1 MLGSSKP
8 VPFDP
13 YRSRRSRRRV
23 PRWLILLLSGT
34 AIGAGGVVLV
44 QERYLPPRLSATETT
59 SLRSAY
65 EDADA
70 ARLRLKGE
78 LADTTKRLQTAL
90 ADQKTQADQLGASQ
104 ATVERLRL
112 DLASTVDSLPPDPR
126 GGTVEVRA
134 ARFVTKGGK
143 LAYDLVLTRERA
155 TATPLPAVVQLLV
168 EGDSARSGETLV
180 KSPSFA
186 VAIGSHEIV
195 RGSLPL
201 PDGFRARQTTIQV
214 QDRSGRP
221 MGMRVLPV
229 K

>member
-13 YRSRRSRRRV
+13 YRRRRSRWRM

-44 QERYLPPRLSATETT
+44 QERYLPPRLSATETI

-65 EDADA
+65 DEAEA

-90 ADQKTQADQLGASQ
+90 ADQKAQADQLTASQ

-112 DLASTVDSLPPDPR
+112 DLTSTVDSLPPDPR

-134 ARFVTKGGK
+134 ARFIAKGGK

-168 EGDSARSGETLV
+168 EGDSARGGDTTI
-180 KSPSFA
+180 KSPAFA
-186 VAIGSHEIV
+186 LTVAAHEIV

-201 PDGFRARQTTIQV
+201 PDGFRARLTTIQV
-214 QDRSGRP
+214 LDRSGRP
-221 MGMRVLPV
+221 LGMRVLPV

>member
-13 YRSRRSRRRV
+13 YRNRRSRRRV

-44 QERYLPPRLSATETT
+44 QERYLPPRLSAAETT
-59 SLRSAY
+59 TLRSAY
-65 EDADA
+65 EDADS

-90 ADQKTQADQLGASQ
+90 ADQKTQADQFTASQ

-112 DLASTVDSLPPDPR
+112 DLAAVVDSLPPDPR

-134 ARFVTKGGK
+134 ARFIAKGGK

-155 TATPLPAVVQLLV
+155 TATPLATAVLLIV
-168 EGDSARSGETLV
+168 EGDSARGGDNNV
-180 KSPSFA
+180 KSPTIA
-186 VAIGSHEIV
+186 VTIGSHEIV

-201 PDGFRARQTTIQV
+201 PEGFRPRQTTIQV

-221 MGMRVLPV
+221 LGMRVLPV
-229 K
+229 R

>member
-1 MLGSSKP
+1 MFGSSKP

-44 QERYLPPRLSATETT
+44 QERYLPPRLSASETT

-90 ADQKTQADQLGASQ
+90 ADQKTQADQLNASQ

-134 ARFVTKGGK
+134 ARFIAKGGK

-155 TATPLPAVVQLLV
+155 TATPMPAVVQLIV
-168 EGDSARSGETLV
+168 EGDSARSGDSTV
-180 KSPSFA
+180 RSPSFA
-186 VAIGSHEIV
+186 VTIGSHEIV

-201 PDGFRARQTTIQV
+201 PEGFRARLTTIQV

-221 MGMRVLPV
+221 LGMRVLPV

>member
-23 PRWLILLLSGT
+23 PRWLILLLSGM

-65 EDADA
+65 DDADS

-90 ADQKTQADQLGASQ
+90 ADQKTQADQLSASQ

-134 ARFVTKGGK
+134 ARFIAKGGK

-155 TATPLPAVVQLLV
+155 TATPLAAVVQLLV
-168 EGDSARSGETLV
+168 EGDSARSSETLV
-180 KSPSFA
+180 KSPAFA

-201 PDGFRARQTTIQV
+201 PDGFRPRQTTIQV
-214 QDRSGRP
+214 QDRGGRP